1 MLGERLGPASPAGLA
16 HTLGSPV
23 SGPRGVPLAPW
34 GPAGTTRGTAT
45 SSTNVLPAGV
55 HLGPH
60 TCAPPHTP
68 HTFTMRLSAAFLWMH
83 PRFPVRERG
92 ANGTD
97 VRGVAFSTPLRCC
110 GRACVRVCVCVC
122 VSGRPRVSGGE
133 EVAQP
138 RLRTAASPCTNQ
150 SAVKVG
156 SERGGG
162 EASRLRGQL
171 RKRRPDQPRF
181 PRAGSADFP
190 VSRPIRSSKHLQ
202 A

>member
-122 VSGRPRVSGGE
+122 VCVC
-133 EVAQP
+133 
-138 RLRTAASPCTNQ
+138 LRSAPC
-150 SAVKVG
+150 VWR
-156 SERGGG
+156 RGGG
-162 EASRLRGQL
+162 PAQTTNGRLPLHKPVRGQGGL
-171 RKRRPDQPRF
+171 
-181 PRAGSADFP
+181 RAGWGRGFASAWAAVKTSP
-190 VSRPIRSSKHLQ
+190 RPTAFSPRRLS
-202 A
+202 